1 MDAKEIGDQIKKII
15 ADVANL
21 DPGEIDDKASF
32 VEELELDSLSMLEI
46 GVDIDYQFKL
56 GVTDEQL
63 KELGSVE
70 DAIALV
76 QQVQSGKR
84 SASGGRSPAATFS
97 A

>member
-21 DPGEIDDKASF
+21 DPEEIGDKASF

-63 KELGSVE
+63 KELASVE

-76 QQVQSGKR
+76 QQVQSDKQA
-84 SASGGRSPAATFS
+84 ASGEG
-97 A
+97 

>member
-1 MDAKEIGDQIKKII
+1 MDAKEIGEQIKKII

-21 DPGEIDDKASF
+21 DPKEIDDKASF

-70 DAIALV
+70 DAVALV
-76 QQVQSGKR
+76 QQVQSSKQA
-84 SASGGRSPAATFS
+84 ASGEG
-97 A
+97 